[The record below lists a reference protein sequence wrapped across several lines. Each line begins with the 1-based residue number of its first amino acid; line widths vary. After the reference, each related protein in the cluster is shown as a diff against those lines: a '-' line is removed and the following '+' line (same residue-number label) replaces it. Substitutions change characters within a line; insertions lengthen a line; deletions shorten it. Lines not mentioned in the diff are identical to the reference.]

1 MHCCIKEER
10 IQFAGLFCV
19 LFALVGLSS
28 GCSEGRPERVA
39 VSGRVTIDGEPLKFG
54 SVLFVPT
61 NGRVSGG
68 AIDEEGHFVLTCYEP
83 EDGVIPGKYQ
93 VSVRGTEPMGE
104 VAQRWHAP
112 MKYAKA
118 ETSGIEYDL
127 TEPTESILIELT
139 WDGKKPFV
147 EKF

>member
-1 MHCCIKEER
+1 MVSCTHER
-10 IQFAGLFCV
+10 LRADQLVFL

-39 VSGRVTIDGEPLKFG
+39 VSGRVTIDGAPLQHG
-54 SVLFVPT
+54 SVQFMPAE
-61 NGRVSGG
+61 GRLAGG
-68 AIDEEGHFVLTCYEP
+68 SLDDQGRFVLTCYEKD
-83 EDGVIPGKYQ
+83 DGVIPGKYK
-93 VSVRGTEPMGE
+93 VRVLGTEPIGE

-112 MKYAKA
+112 MKYSKV
-118 ETSGIEYDL
+118 ETSGIEFDL
-127 TEPTESILIELT
+127 TEPTNSLVIELT